1 VQKEIGK
8 RGRELSLRRRN
19 RGSAVIEMTMMVPII
34 LGCIYFYIMSMLF
47 LIEHGKVAD
56 DLSYRLYSYSEEN
69 TENDDG
75 DKKVILSGNTEVI
88 SYGEVFNNYELM
100 IELKKEGSDVVKNL
114 RRWQLIADTIN

>member
-1 VQKEIGK
+1 M
-8 RGRELSLRRRN
+8 RRRN

-56 DLSYRLYSYSEEN
+56 DLSYRFYSYSEEN